1 MPKYPDPSPPDADVP
16 FIATIEDEL
25 GQLPTMPIVR
35 LRERYRVLFRNEPP
49 SAFGP
54 DLLRRSIA
62 QHLQEKIYGGLSR
75 EAKRLLKQL
84 IRTMSVSGMGRI
96 ETPRRIKPG
105 SELVRT
111 WAGKT
116 HRVTVLEE
124 GYAYAGRTYS
134 SLSEIATSITGTRWN
149 GPRFFGLR
157 SKATKQASQADTKA
171 RIPERDAA
179 GDQRHRGT
187 PLANPQGDVIRPRR
201 AATRSTEEIGV

>member
-25 GQLPTMPIVR
+25 GRLPTMPIAR
-35 LRERYRVLFRNEPP
+35 LRERYRVLFQDQPP

-105 SELVRT
+105 SELVRA

-124 GYAYAGRTYS
+124 GYAYAGKAYS

-157 SKATKQASQADTKA
+157 SKATKQASQAGTKA
-171 RIPERDAA
+171 RTPVRDAA
-179 GDQRHRGT
+179 EDQHRRGT
-187 PLANPQGDVIRPRR
+187 PLVNQGDVIRPRR